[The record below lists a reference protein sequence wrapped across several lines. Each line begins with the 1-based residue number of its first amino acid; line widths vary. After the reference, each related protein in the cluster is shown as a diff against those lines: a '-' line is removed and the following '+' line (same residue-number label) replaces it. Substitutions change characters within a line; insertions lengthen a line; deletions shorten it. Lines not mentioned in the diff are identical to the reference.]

1 MMLADGGWWLLALGL
16 PAAFLLGRGFALRRI
31 RRESRLLAES
41 VDRLGDPRS
50 REGTFTAV
58 SEPLSPIASAALR
71 SARRIEGDR
80 RELATRIEQL
90 DSIFRSTDR
99 GILALDRQ
107 HRILELN
114 AAAERIL
121 GVTAGTAR
129 GRLVEEVARQPELH
143 AFIARSLSGG
153 TESAS
158 EVSLSA
164 ADGGSR
170 ASVRLAACPL
180 RDGDGRPVGLLVSL
194 DDITRLK
201 RLEDL
206 RTDFV
211 ANVSHELRT
220 PITAIKGYVETLLDL
235 EADDPAT
242 TRKFLETIRRNSAR
256 LANLVEDLLRLA
268 SLDAAEAA
276 DDDDLRGPLAF
287 ESVPVDELLAAVLEQ
302 VAPVAE
308 ARRVELRRD
317 LPPDLA
323 VLANRVLA
331 EQAIFNLVSNA
342 IRYGGEGKPVDITAH
357 REGDQVILA
366 VRDRGPGIAP
376 KHLPRIFERFY
387 RIDQARARTDGGTGL
402 GLAIVKHIAA
412 VHGGSVEVSSTLG
425 SGSEFRIR
433 FPVGGPAGTPAG
445 APETNMQRTLS

>member
-1 MMLADGGWWLLALGL
+1 MSPPDGGWWVVALGL
-16 PAAFLLGRGFALRRI
+16 PAAFLFGRFVALRRV
-31 RRESRLLAES
+31 RRESKLLAES

-58 SEPLSPIASAALR
+58 SEPLSPIASASLR
-71 SARRIEGDR
+71 SARRLEGDR

-114 AAAERIL
+114 PAAERIL

-153 TESAS
+153 TDSAS

-170 ASVRLAACPL
+170 ASVRLVACPL

-235 EADDPAT
+235 EGDDPAT
-242 TRKFLETIRRNSAR
+242 TRKFLETVRRNSAR
-256 LANLVEDLLRLA
+256 LADLVEDLLRLA

-276 DDDDLRGPLAF
+276 GGEDPRGPLDF
-287 ESVPVDELLAAVLEQ
+287 ETVPVEELLATVLEQ
-302 VAPVAE
+302 VSPVAE
-308 ARRVELRRD
+308 ARRVELCRNAR
-317 LPPDLA
+317 PGLA
-323 VLANRVLA
+323 VRVNRVLA
-331 EQAIFNLVSNA
+331 EQALFNLVSNA
-342 IRYGGEGKPVDITAH
+342 IRYGGEGKPVELSADRDGSHVTI
-357 REGDQVILA
+357 A

-387 RIDQARARTDGGTGL
+387 RVDKARTRSDGGTGL

-412 VHGGSVEVSSTLG
+412 VHGGTVEVSSTLG
-425 SGSEFRIR
+425 AGSEFRIR

-445 APETNMQRTLS
+445 APEMNMQRTLS